1 MDAPS
6 YPSSEDVARVVRRCL
21 DEGKVV
27 EIDGLGTFRPRKD
40 GGFDF
45 LPDSQPRVF
54 IAYADEECA
63 RALRL
68 YEDLQAAGCSPWL
81 DRKKLMPGQNWPRAI
96 ERAIGISDFFVACFS
111 KRAIG
116 KRGQFQSEL
125 RYALECAARVP
136 LDDVFLIPVRLDDC
150 RVPQRIA
157 NHLQYVDLFPDWN
170 KGVRKVTSV
179 IRKQARERREEPLL
193 LAG

>member
-1 MDAPS
+1 
-6 YPSSEDVARVVRRCL
+6 
-21 DEGKVV
+21 
-27 EIDGLGTFRPRKD
+27 
-40 GGFDF
+40 
-45 LPDSQPRVF
+45 
-54 IAYADEECA
+54 
-63 RALRL
+63 
-68 YEDLQAAGCSPWL
+68 
-81 DRKKLMPGQNWPRAI
+81 MPGQNWPRAI

-111 KRAIG
+111 KRATC

-150 RVPQRIA
+150 PVPQRIA

-170 KGVRKVTSV
+170 KGLRKVAAV
-179 IRKQARERREEPLL
+179 IRKQARERRERPLL